1 MAKKFDFLSPG
12 VEIREIDQ
20 SFIPAEV
27 EAEGPIIIGRTRKG
41 PANKPVK
48 VRTLDDFIT
57 VFGAPVP
64 GGSGVQGDMWR
75 DGNTTGP
82 TYASYAAQAWLAS
95 EESPVTIVRLAGEQA
110 ATPSNN
116 TIGKAGWEVSG
127 TLSSVVANNGTAYGL
142 FVIASASADT
152 MTTGSLAAVFYADRG
167 YLSLV
172 GTSTSGS
179 TTIRRAG
186 EFIKSTSN
194 NCGFKLAIYDED
206 NTKVGRDIPFNFDRN
221 HSQYIRG
228 AFNTNPQLVNEDTIA
243 ASSRKTYWLG
253 ESFTRELVDRSLDGL
268 VAGAA
273 YGVLL
278 PLQSGSVNW
287 ADHKEGAK
295 EAQSGWVVSQQEKNQ
310 VQLFRLKTLHVGDD
324 IQKNYMVGIEEIAES
339 PNPVVNPYGSFT
351 VTIKNMSGQTVERYT
366 SVNLNKSS
374 PDYIGKRI
382 GTQYMSWDE
391 EDRKY
396 IPKGEY
402 QNQSDLVYVEI
413 DTAIDQE
420 NGGQGL
426 LPAGFRG
433 PVRPKGFTLLHGSTG
448 AQSLGDL
455 FDNRSAM
462 TATVTLNNTAIG
474 NFYNTVLRITD
485 VSGTEKRYIIQNT
498 STGDTGTTTSLD
510 PGSGAVDHIVVGVS
524 GLTYET
530 AVAQLVS
537 AINGANGHNGTI
549 TASDDGGGVLA
560 LIAVGENTASTPA
573 LSTQNQYTDAGSQ
586 TWAAYGIGSN
596 TEFANGT
603 DSDNYAQA
611 FVKGN
616 TSMPAAGGDASNFV
630 VGPTNFSASF
640 QFPSIP
646 LRESGTEGGASN
658 PYRAYWGIRPKL
670 STTSNQNDPDYVD
683 YLRRLPVDVD
693 SYDPSTNSDALEYSY
708 VFTLDDIKINTGT
721 NVVTYVSGAYDDGGS
736 PSYSQSTSFGELLNK
751 NVRQFLMPM
760 WGGHEGW
767 DITEKEPLRDGRI
780 SAARDDAGD
789 YTHYTINKAIDSI
802 LDPEDV
808 PANLLLMPGIRKPV
822 VTNRLIDVAQE
833 RQDVLAIIDLQG
845 DYLPQ
850 AERTSAQTED
860 NSIGSVDEVVDQLKQ
875 RNLNSSYAAAY
886 YPYVQAVDNLNGGQY
901 VWLPPSVA
909 ALGAMAKSQAQT
921 DVWFAPAG
929 FNRGGLGSLGG
940 PRGPKVLQ
948 ARRRV
953 DSKERDRLYEN
964 SVNPIAT
971 FPAEGIVVF
980 GQKTLLVANEA
991 GNAGNSA
998 LSRINVRRLMLYLKS
1013 RVNVVAKNLLFD
1025 PNLPVTW
1032 GRFQSKVEPILSDAR
1047 ARFGLSE
1054 YKLILDE
1061 TTTTEDLV
1069 DRNIMYAKIFVKP
1082 ARAIEYVVV
1091 DFVITKTGAEFV

>member
-95 EESPVTIVRLAGEQA
+95 EESPITIVRLAGEQA
-110 ATPSNN
+110 VTPSNN
-116 TIGKAGWEVSG
+116 TTGKAGWEVSG
-127 TLSSVVANNGTAYGL
+127 TLASAHADNGTAYGL
-142 FVIASASADT
+142 FVIASASANT
-152 MTTGSLAAVFYADRG
+152 MTTGSLAAVFYANKG
-167 YLSLV
+167 YLGLV
-172 GTSTSGS
+172 GNSTSGS
-179 TTIRRAG
+179 NDITRTG
-186 EFIKSTSN
+186 EFLKSAGN
-194 NCGFKLAIYDED
+194 NCGFKLAIYDES
-206 NTKVGRDIPFNFDRN
+206 NTKVGRTIPFNFDRN

-273 YGVLL
+273 YGILL

-351 VTIKNMSGQTVERYT
+351 VCIKNMAGQTIERYT
-366 SVNLNKSS
+366 GVNLNKSS
-374 PDYIGKRI
+374 VDYIGKRI
-382 GTQYMSWDE
+382 GTQFLSWDE
-391 EDRKY
+391 EDRRY
-396 IPKGEY
+396 ITKGEY

-413 DTAIDQE
+413 DTVIDQE

-433 PVRPKGFTLLHGSTG
+433 PVRPKGFTLVDGSTG
-448 AQSLGDL
+448 ANALATDTSHGARATRTIDFSDGLSGSPSDKIT
-455 FDNRSAM
+455 FTHPDMGNFVITCTAAGT
-462 TATVTLNNTAIG
+462 TATEFTAQAANINVSSTNTDILTGVAVRTLINTIPDYSA
-474 NFYNTVLRITD
+474 TD
-485 VSGTEKRYIIQNT
+485 
-498 STGDTGTTTSLD
+498 
-510 PGSGAVDHIVVGVS
+510 
-524 GLTYET
+524 
-530 AVAQLVS
+530 
-537 AINGANGHNGTI
+537 NGAGLVTI
-549 TASDDGGGVLA
+549 TADSIGPYYNVV
-560 LIAVGENTASTPA
+560 IADTVDTHSRITIATG
-573 LSTQNQYTDAGSQ
+573 TD
-586 TWAAYGIGSN
+586 
-596 TEFANGT
+596 GT
-603 DSDNYAQA
+603 DSTNFAQA

-616 TSMPAAGGDASNFV
+616 LSMPAAGGASNLFV
-630 VGPTNFSASF
+630 AGPVAYSASF
-640 QFPSIP
+640 EFPSIP
-646 LRESGTEGGASN
+646 LRQNGTEGGASN

-693 SYDPSTNSDALEYSY
+693 SYDPSTNSAALEYSY
-708 VFTLDDIKINTGT
+708 VFSLDDIKINTNT
-721 NVVTYVSGAYDDGGS
+721 NVVTYTSGAYDANAPVDK
-736 PSYSQSTSFGELLNK
+736 SYSQLNSFGQLLDK
-751 NVRQFLMPM
+751 NVRQFMMPM
-760 WGGHEGW
+760 WGGHEGF

-780 SAARDDAGD
+780 SSARDDAAD

-802 LDPEDV
+802 LDPEIV
-808 PANLLLMPGIRKPV
+808 PANLLLMPGVRKPV
-822 VTNRLIDVAQE
+822 ITNRLIDVAE
-833 RQDVLAIIDLQG
+833 TRQDVLAIIDLQG

-860 NSIGSVDEVVDQLKQ
+860 TSIGSVDEVVDQLKQ

-886 YPYVQAVDNLNGGQY
+886 FPYVQAVDSLNGGQY

-909 ALGAMAKSQAQT
+909 ALGALAKSQAQT

-929 FNRGGLGSLGG
+929 FNRGGLGTLGG

-953 DSKERDRLYEN
+953 DSRERDRLYERN
-964 SVNPIAT
+964 VNPIAS
-971 FPAEGIVVF
+971 FPAEGVVVF
-980 GQKTLLVANEA
+980 GQKTLQADA
-991 GNAGNSA
+991 SA
-998 LSRINVRRLMLYLKS
+998 LDRINVRRLLLYLKS

-1032 GRFQSKVEPILSDAR
+1032 GRFQSQVEPILSDAR
-1047 ARFGLSE
+1047 ARFGLSD

-1061 TTTTEDLV
+1061 TTTTPDLI
-1069 DRNIMYAKIFVKP
+1069 DRNILYAKIFVKP
-1082 ARAIEYVVV
+1082 ARAIEFVVV

>member
-95 EESPVTIVRLAGEQA
+95 EESPITIVRLAGEQA
-110 ATPSNN
+110 VTPSNN
-116 TIGKAGWEVSG
+116 TTGKAGWEVSG
-127 TLSSVVANNGTAYGL
+127 TLGSAHATNGTAYGL
-142 FVIASASADT
+142 FVIASASANT
-152 MTTGSLAAVFYADRG
+152 MTTGSLAAVFYANKG
-167 YLSLV
+167 YLGLV
-172 GTSTSGS
+172 GNSTSGS
-179 TTIRRAG
+179 NDITRTG
-186 EFIKSTSN
+186 EFLKSAGN
-194 NCGFKLAIYDED
+194 NCGFKLAIYDES
-206 NTKVGRDIPFNFDRN
+206 NTKVGRTIPFNFDRN

-273 YGVLL
+273 YGILL

-351 VTIKNMSGQTVERYT
+351 VCIKNMAGQTVERYT
-366 SVNLNKSS
+366 GVNLNKSS
-374 PDYIGKRI
+374 VDYIGKRI
-382 GTQYMSWDE
+382 GTQFLSWDE
-391 EDRKY
+391 EDRRY
-396 IPKGEY
+396 ITKGEY

-413 DTAIDQE
+413 DTVIDQE

-433 PVRPKGFTLLHGSTG
+433 PVRPKGFTLVDGSTG
-448 AQSLGDL
+448 ANALATDTGHGAKATRTIDFSDGLAVGDQIVFTHPDLGAHTIN
-455 FDNRSAM
+455 FVASAGAADTTFNATTKVAEIHPATTNTDTL
-462 TATVTLNNTAIG
+462 TAQAVA
-474 NFYNTVLRITD
+474 VLINSID
-485 VSGTEKRYIIQNT
+485 DYSASET
-498 STGDTGTTTSLD
+498 STGLVTIVADSIGPYYNVVITDPVDTFSRITIATGTD
-510 PGSGAVDHIVVGVS
+510 
-524 GLTYET
+524 
-530 AVAQLVS
+530 
-537 AINGANGHNGTI
+537 
-549 TASDDGGGVLA
+549 
-560 LIAVGENTASTPA
+560 
-573 LSTQNQYTDAGSQ
+573 
-586 TWAAYGIGSN
+586 
-596 TEFANGT
+596 GT
-603 DSDNYAQA
+603 DSTNFAQA

-616 TSMPAAGGDASNFV
+616 LAMPAAGGASNLFV
-630 VGPTNFSASF
+630 AGPVAYSASF
-640 QFPSIP
+640 EFPSIP
-646 LRESGTEGGASN
+646 LRQNGTEGGASN

-693 SYDPSTNSDALEYSY
+693 SYDPSTNSAALEYSY
-708 VFTLDDIKINTGT
+708 VFTLDDIKINTST
-721 NVVTYVSGAYDDGGS
+721 NVVTYVSGAYDANAPVDK
-736 PSYSQSTSFGELLNK
+736 SYSQLNSFGQLLDK
-751 NVRQFLMPM
+751 NVRQFMMPM
-760 WGGHEGW
+760 WGGHEGF

-780 SAARDDAGD
+780 SSARDDAAD

-802 LDPEDV
+802 LDPEIV
-808 PANLLLMPGIRKPV
+808 PANLLLMPGVRKPV
-822 VTNRLIDVAQE
+822 ITNRLIDVAE
-833 RQDVLAIIDLQG
+833 TRQDVLAIIDLQG

-860 NSIGSVDEVVDQLKQ
+860 TSIGSVDEVVDQLKQ

-886 YPYVQAVDNLNGGQY
+886 FPYVQAVDSLNGGQY

-909 ALGAMAKSQAQT
+909 ALGALAKSQAQT

-929 FNRGGLGSLGG
+929 FNRGGLGTLGG

-953 DSKERDRLYEN
+953 DSRERDRLYERN
-964 SVNPIAT
+964 VNPIAS
-971 FPAEGIVVF
+971 FPAEGVVVF
-980 GQKTLLVANEA
+980 GQKTLQADA
-991 GNAGNSA
+991 SA
-998 LSRINVRRLMLYLKS
+998 LDRINVRRLLLYLKS

-1032 GRFQSKVEPILSDAR
+1032 GRFQSQVEPILSDAR
-1047 ARFGLSE
+1047 ARFGLSD
-1054 YKLILDE
+1054 YKLVLDE
-1061 TTTTEDLV
+1061 TTTTPDLI
-1069 DRNIMYAKIFVKP
+1069 DRNILYAKIFVKP
-1082 ARAIEYVVV
+1082 ARAIEFVVV